1 VTDEL
6 AQIIDE
12 LDAAVRNDGILLL
25 RANDRERTLTRVIL
39 RGEAAEEIERS
50 TTLPYSGLT
59 ARAIE
64 RRAPMVVND
73 AHLDPR
79 AVVYSDPVHPEAIVL
94 FPLLRAGVVVGCVNV
109 YRDGTGRQF
118 EDTDLEAVRPFAER
132 LAQVI

>member
-1 VTDEL
+1 VSRDLEL
-6 AQIIDE
+6 IVDE
-12 LDAAVRNDGILLL
+12 LDAALRNDGILLL

-64 RRAPMVVND
+64 RRAPLLVND

-94 FPLLRAGVVVGCVNV
+94 FPLLRGGEVVGCVNV

-118 EDTDLEAVRPFAER
+118 DDGDLETVRPFAER